1 MKDRVAMFYF
11 QLKGYELKNRLMT
24 LAVDLVGLSYTEL
37 MLIRNSDVDCAGICV
52 KIILLIVSLSESF
65 FWFYWR

>member
-1 MKDRVAMFYF
+1 MFYF